1 MPYTSRRFGE
11 AEIVPLCD
19 QAIAEPLSDG
29 FPDPPAGGWDEILAR
44 YPAQF
49 LGDAATWNAHTHCFV
64 VRVGGV
70 TVLVDAGVGPAHA
83 PYADGVASALPDELA
98 AAGVAPDEVD
108 HVVITHLH
116 GDHFGWCLA
125 AEKPARPMFPRARY
139 HLPRSDW
146 GSQLWD
152 ATPQARAEFD
162 LLLAPLEGLGVLE
175 LTDDAA
181 VITPGVVLDPTP
193 GHTAGHRCV
202 RVEAGGPAVLVAGDL
217 AHHPAEVEDLGL
229 LTSYD
234 GDPEL
239 GRATRADRL
248 RTSARERTVLATAHF
263 VEPFGRIAPSAR
275 GLEWVSLGRGVDG
288 SS

>member
-1 MPYTSRRFGE
+1 MPYASRRFGD

-19 QAIAEPLSDG
+19 GSSAEPLSDG
-29 FPDPPAGGWDEILAR
+29 FPDPPAGGWEAIFAR
-44 YPAQF
+44 YPSQF

-64 VRVGGV
+64 VRVDGA

-98 AAGVAPDEVD
+98 AAGVAPDDVD

-125 AEKPARPMFPRARY
+125 AEAPARPMFPRARY

-146 GSQLWD
+146 GSPLWE

-162 LLLAPLEGLGVLE
+162 LLLAPLERFEVLE

-181 VITPGVVLDPTP
+181 TIIPGVVLEPTP

-202 RVEAGGPAVLVAGDL
+202 RVDAGGPVVLVAGDL
-217 AHHPAEVEDLGL
+217 AHHPAEVADPGL
-229 LTSYD
+229 MTTYD
-234 GDPEL
+234 DDPRSGRETREAEL
-239 GRATRADRL
+239 RNAAVEG
-248 RTSARERTVLATAHF
+248 TVLATAHF
-263 VEPFGRIAPSAR
+263 VEPFGRIEHCSNGLTWAPVA
-275 GLEWVSLGRGVDG
+275 
-288 SS
+288 